1 MGEVLQHT
9 DPANSDDD
17 GSRGMHTAMDAFGRA
32 YPIYHST
39 GKLDNLRAREYSRLD
54 EVNHVYLDYTGGGLY
69 ADSQLKQHI
78 ALLTAGIFGNPHSNN
93 PSSLAAT
100 QVNEQARKYVLE
112 YFCASP
118 DEYCVIFTQNAS
130 AALKLVGESYPFGPD
145 SRYLLTF
152 DNHNAVNGIR
162 EFARAKGA
170 AITYVAVVAPDLRVD
185 ERQLIRELSRPIDKG
200 HNLFVYPAQSNFSG
214 VQHPLDLIAR
224 AQSNGWEVILDAAAF
239 VPTNRLD
246 LSKYHPDYVTLS
258 FYKMFGYPTG
268 TGCLIAKKEA
278 LRKLRRPWFS
288 GGTIEMA
295 SVQGDRYYL
304 SEGERAFEDGTINYL
319 NIPAVEI
326 GLKFLD
332 DVGIEVV
339 HDRVTCL
346 MGWLLGNLS
355 SLFHK
360 NGTSVV
366 ELYGP
371 RDSSDRGGTLALN
384 FRDPDGVVFDFHHVE
399 ESASKFNISLRTGC
413 FCNPG
418 AGEIAF
424 GLTKK
429 DMVECFDNNE
439 RASFEQCVIAI
450 RGKTAGA
457 VRVSLG
463 LVTNFADVYRFL
475 QFARTFVDKAAP

>member
-1 MGEVLQHT
+1 MKFRDLESAGL
-9 DPANSDDD
+9 
-17 GSRGMHTAMDAFGRA
+17 RTAFEGFTHA
-32 YPIYHST
+32 YPDYDKT
-39 GKLDNLRAREYSRLD
+39 RKLDDLRSREYSRLD
-54 EVNHVYLDYTGGGLY
+54 EVSHVYLDYTGGGLY
-69 ADSQLKQHI
+69 SDYQLNQHL
-78 ALLTAGIFGNPHSNN
+78 AVLRLGIFGNPHSSS

-100 QVNEQARKYVLE
+100 KVNEQARRYILD
-112 YFCASP
+112 YFNASP
-118 DEYCVIFTQNAS
+118 DDYVVIFTQNAS
-130 AALKLVGESYPFGPD
+130 AALKLVGESYPFRPD

-185 ERQLIRELSRPIDKG
+185 ESQLIRELSRPIDKG

-214 VQHPLDLIAR
+214 VQHSLELITH

-246 LSKYHPDYVTLS
+246 LSKYRPDYVTLS

-268 TGCLIAKKEA
+268 TGCLIAKKDA

-295 SVQGDRYYL
+295 SVQGDRYSL

-326 GLKFLD
+326 GLKFLG
-332 DVGIEVV
+332 DVGIETI
-339 HDRVTCL
+339 HDRVAILTS
-346 MGWLLGNLS
+346 WTLGNLLS
-355 SLFHK
+355 VRHK
-360 NGTSVV
+360 NGASVV

-371 RDSSDRGGTLALN
+371 QDMLNRGGTIALN
-384 FRDPDGVVFDFHHVE
+384 FRDPSGVVFDFHHVE
-399 ESASKFNISLRTGC
+399 EAASEFNISLRTGC

-429 DMVECFDNNE
+429 DMVDCFDKSE

-450 RGKTAGA
+450 KGKTAGA

-463 LVTNFADVYRFL
+463 LVTNFSDVYRFL
-475 QFARTFVDKAAP
+475 LFAQTFVDKIAP

>member
-1 MGEVLQHT
+1 MKFHDL
-9 DPANSDDD
+9 D
-17 GSRGMHTAMDAFGRA
+17 
-32 YPIYHST
+32 ST
-39 GKLDNLRAREYSRLD
+39 GMRTAFEAFTHAYADYDKTRRLDDLRSREYSRLD
-54 EVNHVYLDYTGGGLY
+54 AVGHAYLDYTGGGLY
-69 ADSQLKQHI
+69 SDYQLNQHL
-78 ALLTAGIFGNPHSNN
+78 AMLKERVFGNPHSNSL
-93 PSSLAAT
+93 SSLAAT
-100 QVNEQARKYVLE
+100 QVNEHARRYVLD
-112 YFCASP
+112 YFNASP
-118 DEYCVIFTQNAS
+118 DDYVVIFTQNAS

-185 ERQLIRELSRPIDKG
+185 ESQLTQELSRPIDGG

-214 VQHPLDLIAR
+214 VQYSLELIAR

-268 TGCLIAKKEA
+268 VGCLIAKKDA

-326 GLKFLD
+326 GLKFLN
-332 DVGIEVV
+332 DVGIEVI
-339 HDRVTCL
+339 HDRVSYLT
-346 MGWLLGNLS
+346 GWLIGNLS
-355 SLFHK
+355 SLLHK
-360 NGTSVV
+360 SGASVV

-371 RDSSDRGGTLALN
+371 RDTSNRGGTIALN
-384 FRDPDGVVFDFHHVE
+384 FRDPNGVVFDFRHVE
-399 ESASKFNISLRTGC
+399 EAASEFNISLRTGC

-429 DMVECFDNNE
+429 DMVDCFDNNE

-450 RGKTAGA
+450 KGKTAGA

-475 QFARTFVDKAAP
+475 QFAQTFVDRVAP

>member
-1 MGEVLQHT
+1 MKFHDLDST
-9 DPANSDDD
+9 
-17 GSRGMHTAMDAFGRA
+17 GMRTAFEAFTHA
-32 YPIYHST
+32 YPDFDKT
-39 GKLDNLRAREYSRLD
+39 RRLDDLRSREYSRLD
-54 EVNHVYLDYTGGGLY
+54 AVGHAYLDYTGGGLY
-69 ADSQLKQHI
+69 SDYQLNQHL
-78 ALLTAGIFGNPHSNN
+78 AMLKERVFGNPHSNSL
-93 PSSLAAT
+93 SSLAAT
-100 QVNEQARKYVLE
+100 QVNEHARRYVLD
-112 YFCASP
+112 YFNASP
-118 DEYCVIFTQNAS
+118 DDYVAIFTQNAS
-130 AALKLVGESYPFGPD
+130 AALKLVGESYPFGTD

-185 ERQLIRELSRPIDKG
+185 ESQLMQELSRPIDGG

-214 VQHPLDLIAR
+214 VQYSLELISR

-268 TGCLIAKKEA
+268 VGCLIAKKDA

-295 SVQGDRYYL
+295 SVQGDRYSL

-326 GLKFLD
+326 GLKFLG
-332 DVGIEVV
+332 DVGIETI
-339 HDRVTCL
+339 HDRVTIL
-346 MGWLLGNLS
+346 TGWTLGNLL
-355 SLFHK
+355 SLHHK
-360 NGTSVV
+360 NGASVV

-371 RDSSDRGGTLALN
+371 RDTSNRGGTIAMN

-399 ESASKFNISLRTGC
+399 EAASEFNISLRTGC

-429 DMVECFDNNE
+429 DMIDCFDHSE

-450 RGKTAGA
+450 KGKTAGA

-463 LVTNFADVYRFL
+463 LVTNFSDVYRFL
-475 QFARTFVDKAAP
+475 QFAQTFVDKVAP

>member
-1 MGEVLQHT
+1 MNLRDLDST
-9 DPANSDDD
+9 
-17 GSRGMHTAMDAFGRA
+17 GMRTAFEAFTNA
-32 YPIYHST
+32 YPDYDKT
-39 GKLDNLRAREYSRLD
+39 RNLDDLRSREYSRLD
-54 EVNHVYLDYTGGGLY
+54 AVGHVYLDYTGGGLY
-69 ADSQLKQHI
+69 SDYQLNQHLAI
-78 ALLTAGIFGNPHSNN
+78 LKEGVFGNPHSNSL
-93 PSSLAAT
+93 SSLAAT
-100 QVNEQARKYVLE
+100 QVNEHARRYVLD
-112 YFCASP
+112 YFNASP
-118 DEYCVIFTQNAS
+118 DDYVVIFTQNAS

-185 ERQLIRELSRPIDKG
+185 ESQLMQELSRPIDGG

-214 VQHPLDLIAR
+214 VQYSLELIAR

-268 TGCLIAKKEA
+268 AGCLIAKKDA
-278 LRKLRRPWFS
+278 LRKLLRPWFS

-326 GLKFLD
+326 GLKFLN
-332 DVGIEVV
+332 DVGIEVI
-339 HDRVTCL
+339 HDRVSYLT
-346 MGWLLGNLS
+346 GWLLGNLS

-360 NGTSVV
+360 NGASVV

-371 RDSSDRGGTLALN
+371 RDSLDRGGTIALN
-384 FRDPDGVVFDFHHVE
+384 FRDPAGVIFDFHHVE
-399 ESASKFNISLRTGC
+399 EAASEFNISLRTGC

-429 DMVECFDNNE
+429 DMVDCFDNNE

-450 RGKTAGA
+450 KGKTAGA

-475 QFARTFVDKAAP
+475 KFAQTFVDRVAP

>member
-1 MGEVLQHT
+1 MKLRDLDST
-9 DPANSDDD
+9 
-17 GSRGMHTAMDAFGRA
+17 GMRTAFEAFTHA
-32 YPIYHST
+32 YPDYDKT
-39 GKLDNLRAREYSRLD
+39 RKLDDLRSREYSRLD
-54 EVNHVYLDYTGGGLY
+54 AVGHVYLDYTGGGLHSDY
-69 ADSQLKQHI
+69 QLNQHL
-78 ALLTAGIFGNPHSNN
+78 AMLKETVFGNPHSNSL
-93 PSSLAAT
+93 SSLAAT
-100 QVNEQARKYVLE
+100 QVNEHARRYVLD
-112 YFCASP
+112 YFNASP
-118 DEYCVIFTQNAS
+118 DDYVVIFTQNAS
-130 AALKLVGESYPFGPD
+130 AALKLVGESYPFGSD

-185 ERQLIRELSRPIDKG
+185 ESQLTRELSRPIDKG

-214 VQHPLDLIAR
+214 VQHSLGLIAH
-224 AQSNGWEVILDAAAF
+224 AQSSGWEVILDAAAF

-268 TGCLIAKKEA
+268 TGCLIAKKSA
-278 LRKLRRPWFS
+278 LQNLRRPWFS

-295 SVQGDRYYL
+295 SVQGDRYSL
-304 SEGERAFEDGTINYL
+304 SAGERAFEDGTINYL

-326 GLKFLD
+326 GLKFLG
-332 DVGIEVV
+332 DVGIETV
-339 HDRVTCL
+339 HDRVTIL
-346 MGWLLGNLS
+346 MGWTLGNLL
-355 SLFHK
+355 SLRHK
-360 NGTSVV
+360 NGASVV

-371 RDSSDRGGTLALN
+371 RDTSNRGGTIALN
-384 FRDPDGVVFDFHHVE
+384 FRDPNGVVFDFHHVE
-399 ESASKFNISLRTGC
+399 EAASEFNISLRTGC

-429 DMVECFDNNE
+429 DMVDCFDNNE

-450 RGKTAGA
+450 KGKTAGA

-475 QFARTFVDKAAP
+475 KFAQTFVDRVAP

>member
-1 MGEVLQHT
+1 MKLRDLEST
-9 DPANSDDD
+9 
-17 GSRGMHTAMDAFGRA
+17 GMRVAFEAFTHA
-32 YPIYHST
+32 YPDYDKT
-39 GKLDNLRAREYSRLD
+39 RGLDDLRSREYSRLD
-54 EVNHVYLDYTGGGLY
+54 EVGHVYLDYTGGGLY
-69 ADSQLKQHI
+69 SDYQLNQHLA
-78 ALLTAGIFGNPHSNN
+78 ALRQGVFGNPHSNS

-100 QVNEQARKYVLE
+100 QVNEHARRYVLDN
-112 YFCASP
+112 FNASP
-118 DEYCVIFTQNAS
+118 DDYVVIFTQNAS

-185 ERQLIRELSRPIDKG
+185 ESQLIRELSRPIDKG

-214 VQHPLDLIAR
+214 VQHSLELIAH

-246 LSKYHPDYVTLS
+246 LSKYRPDYVTLS

-268 TGCLIAKKEA
+268 TGCLIAKKDA

-295 SVQGDRYYL
+295 SVQGDRYSL

-326 GLKFLD
+326 GLKFLG
-332 DVGIEVV
+332 DVGIETI
-339 HDRVTCL
+339 HDRVTIL
-346 MGWLLGNLS
+346 TGWTLGNLL
-355 SLFHK
+355 SLRHK
-360 NGTSVV
+360 NGASVV

-371 RDSSDRGGTLALN
+371 RDTSNRGGTIALN
-384 FRDPDGVVFDFHHVE
+384 FRDPNGVVFDFHHVE
-399 ESASKFNISLRTGC
+399 EAASEFNISLRTGC

-429 DMVECFDNNE
+429 DMVDCFDNNE

-450 RGKTAGA
+450 KGKTAGA

-463 LVTNFADVYRFL
+463 LVTNFSDVYRFL
-475 QFARTFVDKAAP
+475 NFAQTFVNKVAP

>member
-1 MGEVLQHT
+1 MKFHDL
-9 DPANSDDD
+9 D
-17 GSRGMHTAMDAFGRA
+17 
-32 YPIYHST
+32 ST
-39 GKLDNLRAREYSRLD
+39 GMRTAFEAFTHAYADYDKTRRLDDLRSREYSRLD
-54 EVNHVYLDYTGGGLY
+54 AIGHAYLDYTGGGLY
-69 ADSQLKQHI
+69 SDYQLNQHL
-78 ALLTAGIFGNPHSNN
+78 AMLKERVFGNPHSNSL
-93 PSSLAAT
+93 SSLAAT
-100 QVNEQARKYVLE
+100 QVNEHARRYVLD
-112 YFCASP
+112 YFNASP
-118 DEYCVIFTQNAS
+118 DDYVVIFTQNAS

-185 ERQLIRELSRPIDKG
+185 ESQLTQELSRPIDG
-200 HNLFVYPAQSNFSG
+200 GNNLFVYPAQSNFSG
-214 VQHPLDLIAR
+214 VQYSLELIAR

-268 TGCLIAKKEA
+268 VGCLIAKKDA

-326 GLKFLD
+326 GLKFLN
-332 DVGIEVV
+332 DVGIEVI
-339 HDRVTCL
+339 HDRVSYLT
-346 MGWLLGNLS
+346 GWLIGNLS
-355 SLFHK
+355 SLLHK
-360 NGTSVV
+360 SGASVV

-371 RDSSDRGGTLALN
+371 RDTSNRGGTIALN
-384 FRDPDGVVFDFHHVE
+384 FRDPNGVVFDFRHVE
-399 ESASKFNISLRTGC
+399 EAASEFNISLRTGC

-429 DMVECFDNNE
+429 DMVDCFDNNE

-450 RGKTAGA
+450 KGKTAGA

-463 LVTNFADVYRFL
+463 LVSNFADVYCFL
-475 QFARTFVDKAAP
+475 KFAQTFVDKVAP